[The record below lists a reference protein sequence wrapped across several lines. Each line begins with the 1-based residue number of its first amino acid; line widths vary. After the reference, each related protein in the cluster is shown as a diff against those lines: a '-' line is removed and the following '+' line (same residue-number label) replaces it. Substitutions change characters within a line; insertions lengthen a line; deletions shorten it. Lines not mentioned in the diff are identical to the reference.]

1 MQAGV
6 LTFFFHMKGGS
17 HNPMPAHPHAVGVV
31 ANTHLV
37 AAVNSG
43 PARAHEDNGHH
54 HNKRAEGGM
63 DI

>member
-1 MQAGV
+1 
-6 LTFFFHMKGGS
+6 MKGGS